1 MTEFFKPLTPQTILI
16 IGLIIITI
24 VVNISMIFK
33 YFELCKCIKRMEIMQ
48 SHSDI
53 TLKQIAEQTEKSN
66 AKISEISSKIGRE
79 ERII

>member
-1 MTEFFKPLTPQTILI
+1 MTEFLKELTPQTILT

-24 VVNISMIFK
+24 IVNISMIFK
-33 YFELCKCIKRMEIMQ
+33 YFELCKCVKRMEIMQ

-53 TLKQIAEQTEKSN
+53 TLKQIAENTEKSN
-66 AKISEISSKIGRE
+66 AKLAEISNKIGRE